1 MRKYS
6 RRCIKLTEVLRALLL
21 FGCGIERWICIHR
34 ADAKRGTRILNSAH
48 IHYEATHYCSLY
60 LFVSSLFLRLI
71 QSLER
76 VRKILCYTKVCTECI
91 NTIGT
96 RMFSCLYFLSWLYL
110 FFSFFSFYSW
120 VRGRDFLDKILL
132 DVILK

>member
-6 RRCIKLTEVLRALLL
+6 RRYIKLTEVLRALLL

-48 IHYEATHYCSLY
+48 IHYEATHWCSLY

-71 QSLER
+71 QNLER
-76 VRKILCYTKVCTECI
+76 VGKIPWYVWAECI
-91 NTIGT
+91 NTIWNT
-96 RMFSCLYFLSWLYL
+96 NVFLSLFSFLPTL
-110 FFSFFSFYSW
+110 FF
-120 VRGRDFLDKILL
+120 FLRKIE
-132 DVILK
+132 ISRIRYKYHWMGF